1 MDTKGEISMKR
12 PKLPLWGKA
21 ALVLAVTGGL
31 LAGSVRGGWAHIIP
45 GVDRPFDPPN
55 YYSLTS
61 ISYPDS
67 APSPFTLRDMAAQ
80 GGNVYDYTRD
90 IKSVLFG
97 GNFLDILKLVAEQ
110 LGIYTDNR
118 RQLPPSLIVYNSA
131 VMGEKQQNTDAI
143 YQMAIERND
152 LRTSPYFHNYEENEA
167 QYEAPRNK
175 AEQRREIDAA
185 AASYAAAAQKALAD
199 RAQTNAA
206 VNALVEAAANTEG
219 ETALKQIVTQ
229 LQALEAA
236 EKAQTKALYA
246 AWLNLGVTKQREEL
260 DEAIE
265 HQKTMQDAKILIADP
280 FDKASAAL
288 TGYERPKPQGFVPFK

>member
-1 MDTKGEISMKR
+1 MKR
-12 PKLPLWGKA
+12 QKLPLWGKA

-31 LAGSVRGGWAHIIP
+31 LAGGGHSGLARIIP

-110 LGIYTDNR
+110 FGIHLQNSVQMSPD
-118 RQLPPSLIVYNSA
+118 LIAYNTS
-131 VMGEKQQNTDAI
+131 VIGEKQQNTDAV
-143 YQMAIERND
+143 YRLAIEDNNI
-152 LRTSPYFHNYEENEA
+152 RTSPYFHNYEESED
-167 QYEAPRNK
+167 QYEAPRDK
-175 AEQRREIDAA
+175 PAQRREIDAA
-185 AASYAAAAQKALAD
+185 AAGYAAAAQKALAD
-199 RAQTNAA
+199 RAQTSAA
-206 VNALVEAAANTEG
+206 VNALVEAAANTES
-219 ETALKQIVTQ
+219 ETTLKQIIAQ
-229 LQALEAA
+229 LQALNASEQ
-236 EKAQTKALYA
+236 AQKKALYA
-246 AWLNLGVTKQREEL
+246 AWLNLNATQQREAL
-260 DEAIE
+260 DEEIE
-265 HQKTMQDAKILIADP
+265 HQKTMQEAKILIADP
-280 FDKASAAL
+280 FDKEAAAL

>member
-21 ALVLAVTGGL
+21 ALVLAVTSGL

-110 LGIYTDNR
+110 FGIYTDNR
-118 RQLPPSLIVYNSA
+118 SQLPPSLIVYNSA

-152 LRTSPYFHNYEENEA
+152 LRTSPYFHNL
-167 QYEAPRNK
+167 
-175 AEQRREIDAA
+175 
-185 AASYAAAAQKALAD
+185 S
-199 RAQTNAA
+199 
-206 VNALVEAAANTEG
+206 
-219 ETALKQIVTQ
+219 
-229 LQALEAA
+229 
-236 EKAQTKALYA
+236 
-246 AWLNLGVTKQREEL
+246 
-260 DEAIE
+260 
-265 HQKTMQDAKILIADP
+265 LIHI
-280 FDKASAAL
+280 
-288 TGYERPKPQGFVPFK
+288 